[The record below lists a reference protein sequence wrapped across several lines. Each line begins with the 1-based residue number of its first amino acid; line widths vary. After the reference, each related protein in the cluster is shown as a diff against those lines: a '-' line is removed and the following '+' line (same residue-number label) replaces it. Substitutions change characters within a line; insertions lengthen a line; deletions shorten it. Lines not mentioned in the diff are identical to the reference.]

1 MTLVVTHA
9 NGFLACFTRA
19 DDGSMRQRAL
29 IDTGDDPPTAVDL
42 ANLGDEL
49 ARTWNWLPAL
59 PASTRK
65 PYANAKP
72 AVVPLPPA
80 SDPVKRLKD
89 AERKRKDGRGVRSKT
104 DPPPRERPAMVT
116 RFLEA
121 NPRSTLAQIIVGLG
135 LKADAA
141 RLGRWHHTIVALRE
155 AGAIQRSETSNSV
168 NPYVYWVTDGT

>member
-1 MTLVVTHA
+1 
-9 NGFLACFTRA
+9 
-19 DDGSMRQRAL
+19 MRQRAL

-89 AERKRKDGRGVRSKT
+89 AERKRKARGYDNRS
-104 DPPPRERPAMVT
+104 DPPARERPAMVT
-116 RFLEA
+116 RYLEA
-121 NPRSTLAQIIVGLG
+121 HPRSTLAQIVVGLG
-135 LKADAA
+135 MEANIG
-141 RLGRWHHTIVALRE
+141 RLGRWQHTIVAMRE
-155 AGAIQRSETSNSV
+155 AGTIAREQLPEGSTR
-168 NPYVYWVTDGT
+168 PYVYWLTDGA